1 MSNPY
6 SQNPQQFSAPNNPDV
21 YGGNGGYQQ
30 QTNNP
35 QQGIA
40 ITFQNNSCGLR
51 GLVWY
56 NYRYFLPNP

>member
-35 QQGIA
+35 QQGMVIK
-40 ITFQNNSCGLR
+40 FQNI
-51 GLVWY
+51 
-56 NYRYFLPNP
+56 NPVD